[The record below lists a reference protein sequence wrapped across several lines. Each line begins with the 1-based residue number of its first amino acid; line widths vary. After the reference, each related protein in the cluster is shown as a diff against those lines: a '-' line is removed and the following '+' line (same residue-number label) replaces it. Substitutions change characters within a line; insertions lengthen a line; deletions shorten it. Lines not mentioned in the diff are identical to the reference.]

1 MAGIHKAVV
10 DTGPLFS
17 VLVLK
22 YSQTLEPRAA
32 TAIIERN
39 RIPQY
44 LGSSNQQ
51 ISMVHLFDGIRII
64 LTSSHVVGELQ
75 GLQRLKGASL
85 REFWL
90 FAMSWLSLKG
100 LDERLTR
107 LLDLNGNTRSRTNH
121 LSDWPHRRRR
131 NRLKSA
137 ARRSVTTRKLT

>member
-1 MAGIHKAVV
+1 MAAIHKAVV
-10 DTGPLFS
+10 DTGPLVS

-22 YSQTLEPRAA
+22 CSQTLEPRAA

-44 LGSSNQQ
+44 LGSSDQQ
-51 ISMVHLFDGIRII
+51 ISMVHLFDGIWII

-100 LDERLTR
+100 LD
-107 LLDLNGNTRSRTNH
+107 
-121 LSDWPHRRRR
+121 
-131 NRLKSA
+131 
-137 ARRSVTTRKLT
+137 